1 MRARGLTGILLVMLV
16 VGCNLAVDRLPTPHS
31 RRFTSDA
38 GFTIDPRPPCSD
50 AVRAALLESGIEGI
64 ARVAAQG
71 GDFTCGE
78 PEART
83 PLDAAILRGDVARV
97 GALLDAGANPRARW
111 STSGDRHAL
120 EGAMAWMQHN
130 GRGRTGGND
139 GREIVRLLLRHGAS
153 PDARW
158 CPGNSR
164 GPTDGML
171 TPPCT
176 SARGMTTLFMASSMD
191 DAGLVYLLLDAGADP
206 RLEIWSGA
214 SALDYARGDAVF
226 ALLLPAMF
234 PAAASRDAAAL
245 EYLSTRHARFA
256 LPGPWDET
264 PLARALMN
272 APTPSFAPIFDP
284 PIAVPI
290 FAPPSPLGPRWR
302 ARHSDRVAILLNIGA
317 DPNQRLTGDWVD
329 WTPLSIALFKHDRS
343 LVKLLLERGADPNAR
358 WCVEIRS
365 WWPPPST
372 QRAAPECNATN
383 GTSPAMRA
391 ATSGDVELLTLLLQ
405 HGADPTLRDW
415 TGRSALDYARESDH
429 QRAVEALQR

>member
-1 MRARGLTGILLVMLV
+1 MLV
-16 VGCNLAVDRLPTPHS
+16 VGCNRAVDRLPTPHPQ
-31 RRFTSDA
+31 RFTSDA
-38 GFTIDPRPPCSD
+38 GFTISPRPPCSD
-50 AVRAALLESGIEGI
+50 AVRAALLEPGIEGI
-64 ARVAAQG
+64 TRVGAQG
-71 GDFTCGE
+71 GDFTCGDLE
-78 PEART
+78 VPP
-83 PLDAAILRGDVARV
+83 PLDAAILHGDVARV
-97 GALLDAGANPRARW
+97 GALLDAGADPRTRW
-111 STSGDRHAL
+111 STSGDRHPL
-120 EGAMAWMQHN
+120 EGAMTWMQYN
-130 GRGRTGGND
+130 SRSRTGGNE
-139 GREIVRLLLRHGAS
+139 GREIVRLLLRHGAD

-158 CPGNSR
+158 CTDESR
-164 GPTDGML
+164 GPAKGMA

-176 SARGMTTLFMASSMD
+176 SDRGTTALLMASALD
-191 DAGLVYLLLDAGADP
+191 EAGLVYLLLDAGADP
-206 RLEIWSGA
+206 RLETWSGV

-226 ALLLPAMF
+226 ALLLPALF
-234 PAAASRDAAAL
+234 PDAVSRHAAAL
-245 EYLSTRHARFA
+245 EYLSTRHPRFA

-272 APTPSFAPIFDP
+272 APTPSSAPIFDP
-284 PIAVPI
+284 PISVPI
-290 FAPPSPLGPRWR
+290 FAPPSPPGPRWR
-302 ARHSDRVAILLNIGA
+302 TRYADRVAILLNIGA
-317 DPNQRLTGDWVD
+317 NPNQRLTWGGVD

-358 WCVEIRS
+358 WCVEIQS